1 MSTQPNSKK
10 RLTEISCMNILFC
23 LLVIWIHVNS
33 EPIGA
38 LDRTGIL
45 WNVLFFLWKGSAFV
59 VQGFIFL
66 SAFKLFLKDK
76 PMQYGKFYLGRIKQI
91 ILPYI
96 LCAAVYYL
104 YFVIDKYFS
113 YPLSLAAFGKKLLIG
128 NLISP
133 FYFVIIISQFYLLM
147 PLWKWLMR
155 KIRPV
160 WLIGISTVITVVC
173 YLYLPKMLALVG
185 IENFKYNDRVFTTY
199 LIYWILGAL
208 CGKHYHSLRDQLQKK
223 KGVIF
228 SATILVAGANLTFA
242 YLNARGIFSLPQLN
256 LLHMLYCIAMIFLT
270 LTLFYRVKTLSPF
283 ASLLDKSSYY
293 IFLWHCMFIYLSDLC
308 FRFILPNN
316 IPPRFVLRTLI
327 TYTFTLALCM
337 GYQYLKEK
345 RFKS

>member
-104 YFVIDKYFS
+104 YFVKES
-113 YPLSLAAFGKKLLIG
+113 
-128 NLISP
+128 NL
-133 FYFVIIISQFYLLM
+133 
-147 PLWKWLMR
+147 
-155 KIRPV
+155 
-160 WLIGISTVITVVC
+160 
-173 YLYLPKMLALVG
+173 
-185 IENFKYNDRVFTTY
+185 
-199 LIYWILGAL
+199 
-208 CGKHYHSLRDQLQKK
+208 
-223 KGVIF
+223 
-228 SATILVAGANLTFA
+228 
-242 YLNARGIFSLPQLN
+242 
-256 LLHMLYCIAMIFLT
+256 
-270 LTLFYRVKTLSPF
+270 
-283 ASLLDKSSYY
+283 
-293 IFLWHCMFIYLSDLC
+293 
-308 FRFILPNN
+308 
-316 IPPRFVLRTLI
+316 
-327 TYTFTLALCM
+327 
-337 GYQYLKEK
+337 
-345 RFKS
+345 